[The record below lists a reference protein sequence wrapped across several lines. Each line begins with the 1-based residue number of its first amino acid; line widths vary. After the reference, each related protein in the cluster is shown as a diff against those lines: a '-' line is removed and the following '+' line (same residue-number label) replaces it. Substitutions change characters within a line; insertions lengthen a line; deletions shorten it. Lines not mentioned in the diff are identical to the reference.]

1 MTADV
6 QMLLYSAILAWV
18 MLLIASLLRT
28 HAHRVQ
34 GMKIAFGNRDNV
46 PDPTPL
52 VGRADRAARNMLE
65 NLVLFTAVLAVARF
79 AGTQGDRVD
88 LGSRI
93 FFWSRVAYFPVY
105 LAGIAYVRTA
115 IWCVSLVGL
124 AMIVAAAVSS

>member
-1 MTADV
+1 MTTDLL
-6 QMLLYSAILAWV
+6 MLLYSAILAWV

-28 HAHRVQ
+28 HAHRLA

-46 PDPTPL
+46 PEPTPL

-65 NLVLFTAVLAVARF
+65 NLVLFTAVLATARF
-79 AGTQGDRVD
+79 AGVHDARID
-88 LGSRI
+88 LGARI

-115 IWCVSLVGL
+115 IWSVSLVGL
-124 AMIVAAAVSS
+124 AMIVAEAFSS